1 MVDPEAY
8 GHPSPSSQ
16 DGGGVCSGWAV
27 VIRHGVVITEQE
39 QHHQDTH
46 GEEGAGRVQ
55 AIDKGPGRVR
65 EDNEDG
71 GDQDAAQHILWEA
84 EQRTVRALPVLI
96 SSQVKWI

>member
-16 DGGGVCSGWAV
+16 DGGGVRSGRAV

-39 QHHQDTH
+39 RHHQDTH
-46 GEEGAGRVQ
+46 GEKGAGRVQ

-71 GDQDAAQHILWEA
+71 GDQDAAQHILRRQSKEPS
-84 EQRTVRALPVLI
+84 ELFLY
-96 SSQVKWI
+96 